1 MPKRLIVCCDGTW
14 NTPDQTSRGQLVPT
28 NVTKIALSVAAE
40 DPAGVSQWLYY
51 HPGVGVGR
59 WDHFRGGAFGVGLSR
74 NVIDAYRFL
83 VNSFEPGD
91 ELFFFG
97 FSRGAF
103 TARSLVGL
111 VRNSGVLRREHAD
124 RIKQA
129 YALYRSRQAHPRGIA
144 ATLFRRSYCHEP
156 RIRFIG
162 VWDTVGALGIPDLGF
177 GLSRLFNRRWRFHDT
192 TLSSHVDAAFQALA
206 IDEKRRPFAPAVW
219 QPQPEATDQVLE
231 QVWFSGV
238 HCDVGGGYPATSL
251 SDVALLWMVE
261 KATGCGL
268 ALTPDAFAGA
278 SMSAGGDGRTPI
290 GREFVARPDPLGPLH
305 ESRTRFYRLVRPYL
319 RPIGKSGSS
328 REAVASTA
336 VQRRD
341 KLADYK
347 PVNLSSYLHDPK
359 HRVADVAR
367 ATTADPRHVPTH

>member
-1 MPKRLIVCCDGTW
+1 MPKRLVVCCDGTW
-14 NTPDQTSRGQLVPT
+14 NTPDQTSRGQPTPT
-28 NVTKIALSVAAE
+28 NVTKIALSVAAV
-40 DPAGVSQWLYY
+40 DPTGISQRLYY
-51 HPGVGVGR
+51 HPGVGVGP

-83 VNSFEPGD
+83 VDSYEPGD

-103 TARSLVGL
+103 TARSVVGL
-111 VRNSGVLRREHAD
+111 VRNSGILRREHAD
-124 RIKQA
+124 RSNEA
-129 YALYRSRQAHPRGIA
+129 YMLYRSRRAHPRGVA

-206 IDEKRRPFAPAVW
+206 IDERRRPFAPAVW
-219 QPQPEATDQVLE
+219 QPQPDATDQVLE

-261 KATGCGL
+261 KATDCGL
-268 ALTPDAFAGA
+268 AFIPDAFAGA
-278 SMSAGGDGRTPI
+278 LAPDGADRPTPT
-290 GREFVARPDPLGPLH
+290 GREFVARPDPLGTHH

-319 RPIGKSGSS
+319 RPIGGSDNS
-328 REAVASTA
+328 FEAVASTA
-336 VQRRD
+336 MQRRE

-347 PVNLSSYLHDPK
+347 PANLSSYLQNPK
-359 HRVADVAR
+359 HRVADVGCV
-367 ATTADPRHVPTH
+367 TTAGP